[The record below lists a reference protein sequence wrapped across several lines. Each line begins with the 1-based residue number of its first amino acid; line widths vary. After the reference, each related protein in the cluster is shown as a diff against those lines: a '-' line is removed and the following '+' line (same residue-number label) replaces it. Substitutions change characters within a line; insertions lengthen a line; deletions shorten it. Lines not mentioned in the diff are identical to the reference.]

1 VAGVLVYAM
10 RRARMMNREEE
21 RRLSEIERQLC
32 LEDPQLAERFA
43 RWPSP
48 RRRWGRPVAIS
59 MAILCLLFVL
69 MGIAAGSGALVL
81 CGLVVLSVAVWLF
94 LSTRRTS
101 S

>member
-1 VAGVLVYAM
+1 
-10 RRARMMNREEE
+10 
-21 RRLSEIERQLC
+21 
-32 LEDPQLAERFA
+32 
-43 RWPSP
+43 
-48 RRRWGRPVAIS
+48 
-59 MAILCLLFVL
+59 VL